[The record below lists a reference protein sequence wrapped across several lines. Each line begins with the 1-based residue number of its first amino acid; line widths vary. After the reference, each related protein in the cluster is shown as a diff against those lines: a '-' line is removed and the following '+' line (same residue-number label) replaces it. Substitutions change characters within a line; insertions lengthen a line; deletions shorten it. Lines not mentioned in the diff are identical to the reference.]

1 MADMPHPNRSAKVQ
15 LPRHDTPRTVT
26 VRTVYC
32 DKGTA
37 MVEYPNTGRPPLIGN
52 LTEEVDWE
60 YIEQ

>member
-1 MADMPHPNRSAKVQ
+1 MGNMPHPNRSATVQ
-15 LPRHDTPRTVT
+15 LPRHNAPRTVT

-60 YIEQ
+60 HIEQ